1 NILLPRSSS
10 GNIITPSITQRD
22 SPSATN
28 ASRLVIIDFEYASY
42 NHRGFDF
49 ANHFVEYSINYD
61 VDKAPFYEIDEYQ
74 FPSDELQY
82 DFFVSYLNELE
93 PFSSMAELLLQE
105 TRPFIPVSHFFWGVW
120 GLLQVEVSPVDFG
133 FAEYGRDRLGL
144 YYKNKHLLQQLLEDS
159 N

>member
-1 NILLPRSSS
+1 
-10 GNIITPSITQRD
+10 
-22 SPSATN
+22 
-28 ASRLVIIDFEYASY
+28 
-42 NHRGFDF
+42 GFDF

-61 VDKAPFYEIDEYQ
+61 VDKAPFYEIDEHQ
-74 FPSDELQY
+74 FPTDKLQH

-93 PFSSMAELLLQE
+93 PFASMTECNKKAKAMIEE

-144 YYKNKHLLQQLLEDS
+144 YYKNKHLLLQLLEDS
-159 N
+159 S